1 MSLFDATDKKIL
13 QELQHDGRQSIAD
26 LAEKVNLSAS
36 PCWRRVKQL
45 EESGI
50 VSSYGARLD
59 RRKLG
64 YGVTGFIQIQLEHH
78 SPDSTTAFERE
89 IVAIAQVIAC
99 HNLSGKYDYMLEV
112 IARDLEEFSNLLRNQ
127 IRSIK
132 GVKEISTSFSLR
144 EVKRTDILPVG

>member
-13 QELQHDGRQSIAD
+13 QELQHDGRQSIAE

-59 RRKLG
+59 QRKLG

>member
-13 QELQHDGRQSIAD
+13 QELQHDGRQSIAE

-45 EESGI
+45 EESGL

>member
-45 EESGI
+45 EESGL

>member
-89 IVAIAQVIAC
+89 IVAITQVIAC

>member
-1 MSLFDATDKKIL
+1 MPNLDATDTKIL
-13 QELQHDGRQSIAD
+13 QALQPDGRQSLAD

-45 EESGI
+45 EESGLL
-50 VSSYGARLD
+50 SSYGARLD
-59 RRKLG
+59 RHKLG

-89 IVAIAQVIAC
+89 IVAIAQVITC

>member
-13 QELQHDGRQSIAD
+13 QELQHDGRQSIAE

>member
-1 MSLFDATDKKIL
+1 MNLFDATDKKIL
-13 QELQHDGRQSIAD
+13 QELQHDGRQSIAE

-45 EESGI
+45 EESGL